1 MFHTNSPGADCAAS
15 APQTLKNSPE
25 MCYTVA
31 ITRTGGM
38 TLERMRQLVDYLNDM
53 AYRYYTLDD
62 PSISDAEYDKL
73 YDELVKLE
81 AETGERLPDSP
92 TRRVGGEVL
101 PGFEPHTHIARLWSM
116 GKAQSVEELEEWA
129 HRAEKLRADAVAAG
143 AELPPITYVVE
154 HKFDGLTVNLTYEG
168 GRLVGAATRGNGV
181 VGEAILP
188 QVMTIRSIPLSI
200 PFTGRMEV
208 HGEGFMRISVLEKYN
223 ETAKEPLKNPR
234 NAAAGAL
241 RNLDPAVTA
250 ARRLDACFYDVGFIE
265 GRPPFASQHEML
277 AFLRENRFPVSSC
290 ELDAG
295 SLAEAVAAVRQIEE
309 SRGGL
314 DYDIDGAV
322 IKIDDYATRDAL
334 GYTDKFP
341 RWAVAYKFEAEEQT
355 TLLEDVTWQIGRTG
369 KLTPV
374 AKVAPVELAGA
385 TVRQA
390 TLNNWQD
397 IQRKRVKI
405 GARVWIRRSN
415 EVIPEIMGRVDEFND
430 DERDVVK
437 PEVCPSC
444 GAALEERGAHLFCPN
459 RDGCKPQ
466 VVMRLSHFASRDAM
480 DIDTF
485 SEKTAGQLVDAGLVQ
500 EADQLYGLTKE
511 QLCALDRFGE
521 KKADNLLAALEKSK
535 DCKLNSFIYAI
546 GIPNIGTKTA
556 RDLAE
561 RFGSVQA
568 LRAATRDELT
578 RMDDIGEIVADSVVG
593 FFADP
598 ANGRLVDALLAAG
611 VAPRWEQR
619 DTSGGAFAGMTVVVT
634 GTLASMGRSEAEEA
648 IRQAGGKAAGSVSK
662 KTSLVVAGENAGS
675 KLTEAQALGIEV
687 IGEAEFLERLG
698 RQ

>member
-1 MFHTNSPGADCAAS
+1 M
-15 APQTLKNSPE
+15 
-25 MCYTVA
+25 TVN
-31 ITRTGGM
+31 
-38 TLERMRQLVDYLNDM
+38 RMEELVAYLNDM

-62 PSISDAEYDKL
+62 PTISDAEYDRL
-73 YDELVKLE
+73 YDELVRLE
-81 AETGERLPDSP
+81 SETGVRLADSP

-101 PGFEPHTHIARLWSM
+101 SGFEPHTHLARLWSM
-116 GKAQSVEELEEWA
+116 GKAQSIEALEDWA
-129 HRAEKLRADAVAAG
+129 RRAEKLRQEAIEGG
-143 AELPPITYVVE
+143 ASLPPMKYVVE

-168 GRLVGAATRGNGV
+168 GKLVGAATRGNGV
-181 VGEAILP
+181 TGEAILP

-223 ETAKEPLKNPR
+223 QTADVPLKNPR

-241 RNLDPAVTA
+241 RNLDPSVTA
-250 ARRLDACFYDVGFIE
+250 SRHLDACFYDVGYIE
-265 GRPPFASQHEML
+265 GRTFATQHEML
-277 AFLRENRFPVSSC
+277 DFLRENRFPVSDC
-290 ELDAG
+290 ELDAD
-295 SLAEAVAAVRQIEE
+295 SLEGAIAAVRRIEE
-309 SRGGL
+309 SRGSL

-341 RWAVAYKFEAEEQT
+341 RWAVAYKFEAEEMT
-355 TLLEDVTWQIGRTG
+355 TELLDVTWQIGRTG

-415 EVIPEIMGRVDEFND
+415 EVIPEIMGRVDEFAEG
-430 DERDVVK
+430 ERDVEK

-444 GAALEERGAHLFCPN
+444 GAALVEKGAHLFCPN

-466 VVMRLSHFASRDAM
+466 IVMRLSHFASRDAM

-485 SEKTAGQLVDAGLVQ
+485 SEKTAAQLVDAGLLQ
-500 EADQLYGLTKE
+500 EADQLYSLTRE

-521 KKADNLLAALEKSK
+521 KKAENLLAAIEKSK
-535 DCKLNSFIYAI
+535 GRRLDSFIYAI

-556 RDLAE
+556 RDLAD
-561 RFGSVQA
+561 RFGSIDA
-568 LRAATRDELT
+568 LRAADREELT
-578 RMDDIGEIVADSVVG
+578 RMDDVGEIVADSVAG
-593 FFADP
+593 FFEDP
-598 ANGRLVDALLAAG
+598 ANVRLVDALLAAG
-611 VAPRWEQR
+611 VSPAWEKK
-619 DTSGGAFAGMTVVVT
+619 DTSSGPFAGMTVVVT
-634 GTLASMGRSEAEEA
+634 GTLASMGRKEAEEA

-662 KTSLVVAGENAGS
+662 KTSLVVAGEAAGS
-675 KLTEAQALGIEV
+675 KLDKAQALGVEV
-687 IGEAEFLERLG
+687 IGEEAFLRRLSLPL
-698 RQ
+698 

>member
-1 MFHTNSPGADCAAS
+1 MNRMEE
-15 APQTLKNSPE
+15 L
-25 MCYTVA
+25 VA
-31 ITRTGGM
+31 
-38 TLERMRQLVDYLNDM
+38 YLNDM

-62 PSISDAEYDKL
+62 PTISDAEYDRL
-73 YDELVKLE
+73 YDELVRLE
-81 AETGERLPDSP
+81 SETGVRLADSP

-101 PGFEPHTHIARLWSM
+101 SGFEPHTHLARLWSM
-116 GKAQSVEELEEWA
+116 GKAQSIEALEDWA
-129 HRAEKLRADAVAAG
+129 RRAEKLRQEAIEGG
-143 AELPPITYVVE
+143 ASLPPMKYVVE

-168 GRLVGAATRGNGV
+168 GKLVGAATRGNGV
-181 VGEAILP
+181 TGEAILP

-223 ETAKEPLKNPR
+223 QTADVPLKNPR

-241 RNLDPAVTA
+241 RNLDPSVTA
-250 ARRLDACFYDVGFIE
+250 SRHLDACFYDVGYIE
-265 GRPPFASQHEML
+265 GRTFATQHEML
-277 AFLRENRFPVSSC
+277 DFLRENRFPVSDC
-290 ELDAG
+290 ELDAD
-295 SLAEAVAAVRQIEE
+295 SLEGAIAAVRRIEE
-309 SRGGL
+309 SRGSL

-341 RWAVAYKFEAEEQT
+341 RWAVAYKFEAEEMT
-355 TLLEDVTWQIGRTG
+355 TELLDVTWQIGRTG

-415 EVIPEIMGRVDEFND
+415 EVIPEIMGRVDEFAEG
-430 DERDVVK
+430 ERDVEK

-444 GAALEERGAHLFCPN
+444 GAALVEKGAHLFCPN

-466 VVMRLSHFASRDAM
+466 IVMRLSHFASRDAM

-485 SEKTAGQLVDAGLVQ
+485 SEKTAAQLVDAGLLQ
-500 EADQLYGLTKE
+500 EADQLYSLTRE

-521 KKADNLLAALEKSK
+521 KKAENLLAAIEKSK
-535 DCKLNSFIYAI
+535 GRRLDSFIYAI

-556 RDLAE
+556 RDLAD
-561 RFGSVQA
+561 RFGSIDA
-568 LRAATRDELT
+568 LRAADREELT
-578 RMDDIGEIVADSVVG
+578 RMDDVGEIVADSVAG
-593 FFADP
+593 FFEDP
-598 ANGRLVDALLAAG
+598 ANVRLVDALLAAG
-611 VAPRWEQR
+611 VSPAWEKK
-619 DTSGGAFAGMTVVVT
+619 DTSSGPFAGMTVVVT
-634 GTLASMGRSEAEEA
+634 GTLASMDRKEAEEA

-662 KTSLVVAGENAGS
+662 KTSLVVAGEAAGS
-675 KLTEAQALGIEV
+675 KLDKAQALGVEV
-687 IGEAEFLERLG
+687 IGEEEFLRRLG
-698 RQ
+698 NEEMKNEKWRLKNGD